1 MLAVKARDLTFKWKN
16 STNKELITLNN
27 VNFSIFPGDFL
38 GIIGE
43 NGSGKSTL
51 LKMISGLLKPSC
63 GEVLIN
69 NINVFKYL
77 KEKRE
82 NRFNIG
88 VVFQNPEE
96 QLFGK
101 TLYEDIA
108 FALKNMS
115 LSPNEIKNRV
125 LDAIRFVNLSEEK
138 LIFPLN
144 KISGGEKRKAA
155 IAGIIAMLPKI
166 LLLDEPTA
174 GLDNISSK
182 VILENIKKYNKE
194 SKATVILVTHN
205 LEDILKYANKILIL
219 NNGTLSAFCETKDIF
234 LDKNFKFIYPYL
246 AEPSKVLVSLKNKGY
261 NICNLNKEIFK
272 DTDDIVNIIF
282 GLLEKNS
289 LI

>member
-1 MLAVKARDLTFKWKN
+1 MLAVKARGLTFKWEN

-108 FALKNMS
+108 FALKNMR
-115 LSPNEIKNRV
+115 LSPYEIKNRV

-194 SKATVILVTHN
+194 SKATVILVTHD
-205 LEDILKYANKILIL
+205 LKDILKYANKILIL

-234 LDKNFKFIYPYL
+234 LDKNLKLIYPYL
-246 AEPSKVLVSLKNKGY
+246 AEPSKVLVYLKDNVY
-261 NICNLNKEIFK
+261 NICNLNKEFFK
-272 DTDDIVNIIF
+272 NTDDIVNIIF